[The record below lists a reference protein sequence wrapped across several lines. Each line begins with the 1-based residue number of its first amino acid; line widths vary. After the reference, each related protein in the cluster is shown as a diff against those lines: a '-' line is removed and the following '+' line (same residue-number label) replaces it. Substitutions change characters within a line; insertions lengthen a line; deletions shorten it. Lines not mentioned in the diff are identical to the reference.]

1 MKTLR
6 VFEAFAGYGGASFAL
21 KRAEIPHEVVMYS
34 EFDKY
39 AQRLFETNHP
49 NIARLGKTG
58 DINMEDLNIIPQ
70 FDLFT
75 GGFPCQPFSSAGLG
89 KGELDPRGTLFYPI
103 LKIVE
108 SHRPKYILLENVKGM
123 THKKHLP
130 TFNKILEELRVLG
143 YKTDHSILNTMNYGM
158 PQNRERLWI
167 YATLDGDPLGVLN
180 SIPHEELKLRF
191 NDMLDPMNNTQVP
204 EELFLNFIQVKRLL
218 EKHRMPLHLFGDS
231 QQGLCL
237 DIYNKKLKTDG
248 LSITLTEPH
257 HNGLRVVEPVGF
269 HKRKYSTHEKKIGY
283 SVRKLSVNEHYRL
296 MGFNE
301 GEIDFAEQSYQ
312 QLCKRAGNGWDINV
326 VSKIFGFIFKSGN

>member
-1 MKTLR
+1 METIR

-21 KRAEIPHEVVMYS
+21 KRAQIPHEVVMYS
-34 EFDKY
+34 EFDKH
-39 AQRLFETNHP
+39 AQKLFETNHP
-49 NIARLGKTG
+49 NIKRLGATG
-58 DINMEDLNIIPQ
+58 DINIENLNSIPE

-108 SHRPKYILLENVKGM
+108 SHRPKHILLENVKGM

-130 TFNKILEELRVLG
+130 TFNKILHELKLLG
-143 YKTDHSILNTMNYGM
+143 YHIDYAILNTKDYGI

-167 YATLDGDPLGVLN
+167 YASLLDNPTGLLKSVKKV
-180 SIPHEELKLRF
+180 ELTTTF
-191 NDMLDPMNNTQVP
+191 NDLLDPNNNIDVG
-204 EELFLNFIQVKRLL
+204 EDLFLNYIQVKRLL
-218 EKHRMPLHLFGDS
+218 EKHRMPLHLFDGS
-231 QQGLCL
+231 TKGLCL

-257 HNGLRVVEPVGF
+257 HNGLRVVEPIGF
-269 HKRKYSTHEKKIGY
+269 HNRKYSKHEKTLGY
-283 SVRKLSVNEHYRL
+283 SVRKLSVNEHFRL
-296 MGFNE
+296 MGFNL
-301 GEIDFAEQSYQ
+301 GEIDFANQSYQ

-326 VSKIFGFIFKSGN
+326 VSRIFTSIFKS